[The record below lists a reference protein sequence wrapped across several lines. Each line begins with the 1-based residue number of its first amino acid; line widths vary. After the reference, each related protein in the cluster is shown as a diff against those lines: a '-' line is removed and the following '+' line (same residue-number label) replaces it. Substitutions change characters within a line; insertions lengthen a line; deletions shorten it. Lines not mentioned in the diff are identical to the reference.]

1 MKFTSTTSTTSGWHV
16 GMPILIYPLCL
27 IFLPFLSMSGMSSEI
42 IQNLSN
48 YISYFSDYY
57 LKPDNKM
64 LEFLVAA
71 LKEHQD
77 LSLHEKLKLMKDT
90 FLTHRQ
96 IGNDVFHINLV
107 NIIFIID

>member
-1 MKFTSTTSTTSGWHV
+1 
-16 GMPILIYPLCL
+16 
-27 IFLPFLSMSGMSSEI
+27 MSGMSSEI

-96 IGNDVFHINLV
+96 IGTDVLRTNLV
-107 NIIFIID
+107 DIIFIID

>member
-1 MKFTSTTSTTSGWHV
+1 MK
-16 GMPILIYPLCL
+16 CL
-27 IFLPFLSMSGMSSEI
+27 L
-42 IQNLSN
+42 
-48 YISYFSDYY
+48 FSDYY

-96 IGNDVFHINLV
+96 IGTDVLHTNSADIR
-107 NIIFIID
+107 FIID

>member
-1 MKFTSTTSTTSGWHV
+1 
-16 GMPILIYPLCL
+16 
-27 IFLPFLSMSGMSSEI
+27 MSGMSSEI

-96 IGNDVFHINLV
+96 IGNDVFLINLV
-107 NIIFIID
+107 DIIFIID

>member
-1 MKFTSTTSTTSGWHV
+1 MSGWHV
-16 GMPILIYPLCL
+16 GMPILMYLWYL
-27 IFLPFLSMSGMSSEI
+27 TFLQFLRMSGKLLNI
-42 IQNLSN
+42 NQQYQYQHCFPL
-48 YISYFSDYY
+48 SDYY

-77 LSLHEKLKLMKDT
+77 LHLHEKLKLMKDV

-96 IGNDVFHINLV
+96 GRFH
-107 NIIFIID
+107 

>member
-27 IFLPFLSMSGMSSEI
+27 IFLPFLSMSGMSSKI

-48 YISYFSDYY
+48 YISSFSDYY

-77 LSLHEKLKLMKDT
+77 LHLHEKLKLMKDV

-96 IGNDVFHINLV
+96 GGFH
-107 NIIFIID
+107 

>member
-1 MKFTSTTSTTSGWHV
+1 
-16 GMPILIYPLCL
+16 
-27 IFLPFLSMSGMSSEI
+27 MSS
-42 IQNLSN
+42 
-48 YISYFSDYY
+48 FSDYY

-96 IGNDVFHINLV
+96 IGTDVLLTINLLD
-107 NIIFIID
+107 IRFIID

>member
-1 MKFTSTTSTTSGWHV
+1 
-16 GMPILIYPLCL
+16 
-27 IFLPFLSMSGMSSEI
+27 MSR
-42 IQNLSN
+42 LL
-48 YISYFSDYY
+48 FSDYY

-77 LSLHEKLKLMKDT
+77 LNLHEKLKLMKDT

-96 IGNDVFHINLV
+96 IGTDVFHFNLV
-107 NIIFIID
+107 DIIFIID